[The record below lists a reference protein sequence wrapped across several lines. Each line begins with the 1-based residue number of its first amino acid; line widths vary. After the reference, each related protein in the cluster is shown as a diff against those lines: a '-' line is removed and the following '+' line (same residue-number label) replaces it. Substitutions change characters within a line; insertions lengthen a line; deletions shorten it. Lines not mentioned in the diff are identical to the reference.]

1 MAGNAFSKYSLTRI
15 LQSEA
20 TPGLIL
26 ILCAAIALTL
36 ANSPWADA
44 WHAVVHD
51 SWAWTPVAALTSLH
65 AWINDG
71 LMAVFFFAVGLE
83 IKREILDGALA
94 DAQQRRLPVVAA
106 LAGMAAPAHRGWA
119 IPAATDIAFAV
130 GVLALL
136 GKRVPRSLRL
146 FLLTVAIVD
155 DLGAVAVIALFY
167 TAHVDLGWLS
177 AAAAILAL
185 MIACNRIGVRS
196 IGVYVALGVILWV
209 AMLHSGIHATVAG
222 VLAAATVPLALDKRT
237 HSPLLRLEHAL
248 VPLNAFVIVP
258 LFALAN
264 AGVAIG
270 GSNGLAAA
278 LAPLPV
284 GIATGLFVGKQ
295 AGVLGAIL
303 ACERLGIAPR
313 PKGTTLVQVW
323 GIALLCGIGFTMS
336 LFLAQLAF
344 PAAPALVEDAKLG
357 ILAGS
362 LLSAL
367 VGAIVLRVGGA
378 AKQ

>member
-1 MAGNAFSKYSLTRI
+1 
-15 LQSEA
+15 
-20 TPGLIL
+20 
-26 ILCAAIALTL
+26 
-36 ANSPWADA
+36 
-44 WHAVVHD
+44 
-51 SWAWTPVAALTSLH
+51 
-65 AWINDG
+65 
-71 LMAVFFFAVGLE
+71 
-83 IKREILDGALA
+83 
-94 DAQQRRLPVVAA
+94 
-106 LAGMAAPAHRGWA
+106 
-119 IPAATDIAFAV
+119 
-130 GVLALL
+130 
-136 GKRVPRSLRL
+136 
-146 FLLTVAIVD
+146 
-155 DLGAVAVIALFY
+155 
-167 TAHVDLGWLS
+167 
-177 AAAAILAL
+177 
-185 MIACNRIGVRS
+185 
-196 IGVYVALGVILWV
+196 
-209 AMLHSGIHATVAG
+209 MLHSGIHATVSG